1 MLLPRLILSSAL
13 LVTMSLQA
21 PAATDDP
28 GQQVAAVTSA
38 ELERSLQQLS
48 WPDFRAVIS
57 AIPKLKAD
65 VDAYGTFGWQYVE
78 ANYRSYRWAKK
89 IDKLDADQKHHLA
102 ELISETR
109 GKSRPQ
115 SQ

>member
-1 MLLPRLILSSAL
+1 MFLPRLILSTAL
-13 LVTMSLQA
+13 LVTVSLPV

-28 GQQVAAVTSA
+28 GQPVAAVTSA
-38 ELERSLQQLS
+38 ELEKSLQRLS

-65 VDAYGTFGWQYVE
+65 VDAYGAFGWQYVE

-89 IDKLDADQKHHLA
+89 IDKLDADQKRHLA
-102 ELISETR
+102 ELIGQTR
-109 GKSRPQ
+109 DKDATR
-115 SQ
+115 